1 LQALEYLGK
10 AIRAEPGQMAV
21 WCSLA
26 AAVAARGRLDLQ
38 RPLNLLKVA
47 ATVVL
52 VSHLIFRE
60 LARLMRGAVVAER
73 VALAARRVQAE
84 QVAAEQVA
92 QLLALGQ
99 VARPTRVVEVV
110 VALQVADQAA
120 LADQES

>member
-1 LQALEYLGK
+1 
-10 AIRAEPGQMAV
+10 MAV
-21 WCSLA
+21 WCSLE

-92 QLLALGQ
+92 QLLAPGQ

-110 VALQVADQAA
+110 VALQVADQAV
-120 LADQES
+120 LAVQAS